1 MQNKNQNNRNT
12 NHNTDNKA
20 DKTIAAGPINII
32 KEYVDNPYG
41 EEVAIFLHPAH
52 IKLLDI
58 KDKFIESFYKS
69 LAHSEGPAGVLSIL
83 TKEEF
88 DDLKAGQGKHFEK
101 MISPDLTLEEHK
113 SMANSVGIIHVCS
126 GIDSDWLIKSYDL
139 YLDILQKDLID
150 SVRMRPALSVVSRR
164 LSLDLRWQLDSYRQ
178 IEKERKDA
186 FKKIDEL
193 VWKAENYSELIED
206 IVDILYRMQ
215 EVNGAV
221 IGRFDGDNIYRA
233 EALKGKPL
241 EIYFNNLDKGIG
253 VPVMGDSTRQE
264 GQGKIGLAL
273 RTGEIQT
280 VRNYK
285 KDGNVSLWNDLYKSL
300 NAKSAAIL
308 PLKIEDSVFAV
319 LVIFCPFVNGFD
331 SPDCNDFLSYLQH
344 ILSFGLERLQ
354 TAEGTPAVQNILQR
368 LKYRNLL
375 RDDGLVMYYQ
385 PVIDLK
391 TGETVKVEALARLK
405 DDNLIIAPGQFL
417 PSFKSECL
425 FELYRAGFKLMLEDY
440 KLMLKEGIFIDIS
453 INLPSHGLIDKR
465 YFEITKSL
473 LENYQLFPYNQGIIN
488 SNSRKETNN
497 NNNNNNNNNESN
509 SNKNINTSNNNI
521 NSNRHINAS
530 NNNNNNNINIGII
543 NHIGNNSNNNNDDN
557 NDNNQRVKLG
567 NINILYLELLE
578 SDVLKIEDMKD
589 VKAKFNPWLNLGLRF
604 AEDDLGSG
612 YSSLLRLRQLPFE
625 VVKIDQGLVKEA
637 YHDPLTVIEL
647 MSHLIDLSHALDKK
661 VVVEGLESYGL
672 IEAAAILGAD
682 YGQGYAFSKPIP
694 ANEFINWF
702 YDRKLNIAFNHINN
716 KVEENINEN
725 INNIKNKN
733 VNKNVNINKNINI
746 NANANGNVNK
756 TNDIKDFDKNSKK
769 NILPDQNLKS
779 DLNDSINI
787 KCSSITFMG
796 ALASIM
802 RFEKKLKAVDG
813 RLKAYIAGNY
823 CGLEEY
829 ISKNNSDA
837 AVISELEEAHKK
849 FHKYAAEYDLHSDK
863 YQKIRQYFIE
873 LLKKYLPK

>member
-1 MQNKNQNNRNT
+1 MQNKNQNNHNT
-12 NHNTDNKA
+12 NRNTDNKA
-20 DKTIAAGPINII
+20 DKTTAAGPINII
-32 KEYVDNPYG
+32 KEYADNPYG
-41 EEVAIFLHPAH
+41 EEVAILLHPPH
-52 IKLLDI
+52 IKLLNI

-113 SMANSVGIIHVCS
+113 LMANSVGIIHACS

-150 SVRMRPALSVVSRR
+150 SVIMRPALSVVSRR
-164 LSLDLRWQLDSYRQ
+164 LSLDLRWQLDSYKQ

-206 IVDILYRMQ
+206 IVDILYKMQ
-215 EVNGAV
+215 EVNGV
-221 IGRFDGDNIYRA
+221 IMGRFDGDNIYRA

-241 EIYFNNLDKGIG
+241 EIYFNNLDKNIG
-253 VPVMGDSTRQE
+253 VPVMGDSTRPE
-264 GQGKIGLAL
+264 GQGKMGLAI

-285 KDGNVSLWNDLYKSL
+285 KDGNVLLWNVLYKPL
-300 NAKSAAIL
+300 NAKSAAIV

-319 LVIFCPFVNGFD
+319 LVIFCPFVNGFYSSD
-331 SPDCNDFLSYLQH
+331 YNDFLSYLQH

-354 TAEGTPAVQNILQR
+354 TAEGTPAVQSILQR

-405 DDNLIIAPGQFL
+405 DDNLIISPGQFL

-440 KLMLKEGIFIDIS
+440 KFMLKEGIFIDIS
-453 INLPSHGLIDKR
+453 INLPAHGLIDKR

-473 LENYQLFPYNQGIIN
+473 LENYQLFPYNQDIIN
-488 SNSRKETNN
+488 SNLQKETNSNINSNN
-497 NNNNNNNNNESN
+497 NNNNN
-509 SNKNINTSNNNI
+509 SNNNI
-521 NSNRHINAS
+521 NSGNNNS
-530 NNNNNNNINIGII
+530 NNNNNNININI
-543 NHIGNNSNNNNDDN
+543 NINSSSNNNIGNNSNNNDDD
-557 NDNNQRVKLG
+557 NDNNQKIKHG
-567 NINILYLELLE
+567 NISILYLELLE
-578 SDVLKIEDMKD
+578 SDVLEIEDMKD
-589 VKAKFNPWLNLGLRF
+589 VEAKFNPWLNLGLRF
-604 AEDDLGSG
+604 AEDDLGTG

-625 VVKIDQGLVKEA
+625 VVKIDQGLVREA
-637 YHDPLTVIEL
+637 YRDPLTVIEL

-672 IEAAAILGAD
+672 IEAAEILGAD
-682 YGQGYAFSKPIP
+682 YGQGYAFSKPLPI
-694 ANEFINWF
+694 NEFINWF
-702 YDRKLNIAFNHINN
+702 YDRKSNITNN
-716 KVEENINEN
+716 KVEKNINEK

-733 VNKNVNINKNINI
+733 INKINI
-746 NANANGNVNK
+746 NVSGNVNK

-769 NILPDQNLKS
+769 NVQFAKKFKS
-779 DLNDSINI
+779 DINDNINI
-787 KCSSITFMG
+787 KRSSITFMG
-796 ALASIM
+796 ALASLM

-813 RLKAYIAGNY
+813 RLKVYIANSH
-823 CGLEEY
+823 CGLEKY

-837 AVISELEEAHKK
+837 ALISELEEAHKK
-849 FHKYAAEYDLHSDK
+849 FHKYAAEYDLQSHE

-873 LLKKYLPK
+873 LLKKYLP

>member
-12 NHNTDNKA
+12 NRNTDNKANKA
-20 DKTIAAGPINII
+20 DKTIAAGPINIR

-101 MISPDLTLEEHK
+101 IISPDLTLEEHK

-164 LSLDLRWQLDSYRQ
+164 LSLDLRWQLDSYKQ

-206 IVDILYRMQ
+206 IVDILYKIQ

-253 VPVMGDSTRQE
+253 VPIMSDPTRQE

-285 KDGNVSLWNDLYKSL
+285 KDGNVLLWNDLYKSL
-300 NAKSAAIL
+300 NAKSAAVV

-331 SPDCNDFLSYLQH
+331 SPDYNDFLSYLQH

-354 TAEGTPAVQNILQR
+354 TAEGTPAVQSISRR

-405 DDNLIIAPGQFL
+405 DDNLIISPGQFL

-440 KLMLKEGIFIDIS
+440 KFMLKKGIFIDIS

-473 LENYQLFPYNQGIIN
+473 LENYQLFPHNQDIIN
-488 SNSRKETNN
+488 SNSQKETN
-497 NNNNNNNNNESN
+497 
-509 SNKNINTSNNNI
+509 
-521 NSNRHINAS
+521 
-530 NNNNNNNINIGII
+530 
-543 NHIGNNSNNNNDDN
+543 
-557 NDNNQRVKLG
+557 
-567 NINILYLELLE
+567 
-578 SDVLKIEDMKD
+578 
-589 VKAKFNPWLNLGLRF
+589 
-604 AEDDLGSG
+604 
-612 YSSLLRLRQLPFE
+612 
-625 VVKIDQGLVKEA
+625 
-637 YHDPLTVIEL
+637 
-647 MSHLIDLSHALDKK
+647 
-661 VVVEGLESYGL
+661 
-672 IEAAAILGAD
+672 
-682 YGQGYAFSKPIP
+682 
-694 ANEFINWF
+694 
-702 YDRKLNIAFNHINN
+702 
-716 KVEENINEN
+716 
-725 INNIKNKN
+725 
-733 VNKNVNINKNINI
+733 
-746 NANANGNVNK
+746 
-756 TNDIKDFDKNSKK
+756 
-769 NILPDQNLKS
+769 
-779 DLNDSINI
+779 
-787 KCSSITFMG
+787 
-796 ALASIM
+796 
-802 RFEKKLKAVDG
+802 
-813 RLKAYIAGNY
+813 
-823 CGLEEY
+823 
-829 ISKNNSDA
+829 
-837 AVISELEEAHKK
+837 
-849 FHKYAAEYDLHSDK
+849 
-863 YQKIRQYFIE
+863 
-873 LLKKYLPK
+873 

>member
-1 MQNKNQNNRNT
+1 MQNKNQNNHNT

-20 DKTIAAGPINII
+20 NKTDKTIAVGQINIT

-52 IKLLDI
+52 IKLLNI

-69 LAHSEGPAGVLSIL
+69 LAHFEGPAGVLSIL

-88 DDLKAGQGKHFEK
+88 DDLKAGQGKYFEK

-113 SMANSVGIIHVCS
+113 TMANSVGIIHACS
-126 GIDSDWLIKSYDL
+126 GIDSDWLIESYDL
-139 YLDILQKDLID
+139 YLDILQKDLIG

-164 LSLDLRWQLDSYRQ
+164 LSLDLRWQLDSYKQ
-178 IEKERKDA
+178 IEKERRDA

-206 IVDILYRMQ
+206 IVDILYKMQ

-241 EIYFNNLDKGIG
+241 EIYFNNLDKDIG
-253 VPVMGDSTRQE
+253 VPVMGDSTRPE

-285 KDGNVSLWNDLYKSL
+285 KDGNVSLWNDLYKSM
-300 NAKSAAIL
+300 NVKSAAL
-308 PLKIEDSVFAV
+308 VPLKIEGSVFAV
-319 LVIFCPFVNGFD
+319 LAIFCPFVNGFY
-331 SPDCNDFLSYLQH
+331 SPDYNDFLSYLQH

-354 TAEGTPAVQNILQR
+354 AAEGTPAVQSILQR

-385 PVIDLK
+385 PVVDLK

-405 DDNLIIAPGQFL
+405 DDNLIVSPGQFL

-425 FELYRAGFKLMLEDY
+425 FELYRTGFKLMLEDY
-440 KLMLKEGIFIDIS
+440 KFMLKEGIFIDIS

-465 YFEITKSL
+465 YLEITKSL
-473 LENYQLFPYNQGIIN
+473 LENYQLFPYNQDIIN
-488 SNSRKETNN
+488 SNSQTETNN
-497 NNNNNNNNNESN
+497 NNNNNDSN
-509 SNKNINTSNNNI
+509 SNKNINAGINNHTGNNNNSSNNND
-521 NSNRHINAS
+521 
-530 NNNNNNNINIGII
+530 GD
-543 NHIGNNSNNNNDDN
+543 NDND
-557 NDNNQRVKLG
+557 NDNNQK
-567 NINILYLELLE
+567 IKHENILYLELLE
-578 SDVLKIEDMKD
+578 SDVLELEDMKD
-589 VKAKFNPWLNLGLRF
+589 VEVKFNPWLNLGLRF
-604 AEDDLGSG
+604 AEDDLGAG

-625 VVKIDQGLVKEA
+625 VVKIDQGLVREA
-637 YHDPLTVIEL
+637 YLDPLTVIEL

-661 VVVEGLESYGL
+661 VVVEGLESHGL
-672 IEAAAILGAD
+672 IEAATILGAD

-702 YDRKLNIAFNHINN
+702 YDRKSNIANS
-716 KVEENINEN
+716 KVEKNINEN
-725 INNIKNKN
+725 INNIKNK
-733 VNKNVNINKNINI
+733 KNKNINT
-746 NANANGNVNK
+746 NVSGNVDR
-756 TNDIKDFDKNSKK
+756 TNDIKYFDKNSKK
-769 NILPDQNLKS
+769 NLQPNKNFKS
-779 DLNDSINI
+779 DINDNINI
-787 KCSSITFMG
+787 KRSSITFMG
-796 ALASIM
+796 ALASLM
-802 RFEKKLKAVDG
+802 HFEKKLKAVDG
-813 RLKAYIAGNY
+813 RLKVYIANNH

-829 ISKNNSDA
+829 INKNNSDA
-837 AVISELEEAHKK
+837 VISELKEAHEK
-849 FHKYAAEYDLHSDK
+849 FHKYAAEYDLQSDK
-863 YQKIRQYFIE
+863 YQKIRRYFIE
-873 LLKKYLPK
+873 LLKKYLPE